1 MTGAPPNPVNAREH
15 RLKSYF
21 LSTSIPIHL
30 FFLASTSSHTQPSH
44 STSIRLVDYCCCLAD
59 GSMWKSSKL
68 GPLRAT
74 LLSALLIAVII
85 VLTVSYRSLMSTAVD
100 IRSATYQA
108 ALAKHAHNSSLGFG
122 EIVYISMP
130 SRTDRQDAMNLLS
143 ASFDIKIKFIA
154 GVNGSEISPKAIPD
168 QAPSDIRPSVLGC
181 WRAHANAWRY
191 LLETNLETLLIF
203 EDDLDWNPNVKRT
216 LETLS
221 MQMQNSKI
229 RLNEPS
235 DYERRIAPYG
245 LDWDVLYLGSW
256 RHGGNPDFKQV
267 VQKWD
272 DPDVPDISGLNKG
285 KYGNIAALRNFGLTD
300 EEIGKMRVLAPAYWT
315 MHTTGYAITRRGAQR
330 LLFQMS
336 YLGDMHGDVDVE
348 ITRLFREGK
357 LRGYSLTPPAFSQF
371 KVSGYKDSDNIV
383 LGKTT
388 QGYGNLNGVNNNIKG
403 SARQTMVDSLNLDN
417 WKEYDRL
424 REEE

>member
-1 MTGAPPNPVNAREH
+1 MT
-15 RLKSYF
+15 
-21 LSTSIPIHL
+21 T
-30 FFLASTSSHTQPSH
+30 
-44 STSIRLVDYCCCLAD
+44 
-59 GSMWKSSKL
+59 MWMSSKF

-74 LLSALLIAVII
+74 LLPALLIIVII
-85 VLTVSYRSLMSTAVD
+85 VLTVSYHSLNCAPSTADAADD
-100 IRSATYQA
+100 IKSATHQA

-130 SRTDRQDAMNLLS
+130 DRTDRQDAMNLLS
-143 ASFDIKIKFIA
+143 SFAGIKIKLIP

-168 QAPSDIRPSVLGC
+168 QAPSDIRASVLGC

-191 LLETNLETLLIF
+191 LLESDMDTVLIF
-203 EDDLDWNPNVKRT
+203 EDDLDWNPNVKGT

-229 RLNEPS
+229 RVDEPS

-256 RHGGNPDFKQV
+256 RHGGNPDFKDV
-267 VQKWD
+267 VQIWD
-272 DPDVPDISGLNKG
+272 DPDVPDRSRLNKG
-285 KYGNIAALRNFGLTD
+285 RYSNQEALHNFGLTD
-300 EEIGKMRVLAPAYWT
+300 EEIGKKRVLAPAYWT

-336 YLGDMHGDVDVE
+336 YVGDMHGDVDVE

-371 KVSGYKDSDNIV
+371 KVGGTKDSDNIK

-388 QGYGNLNGVNNNIKG
+388 DGKGNLHGSNNNIKG
-403 SARQTMVDSLNLDN
+403 SARQIMVDSLNLDN
-417 WKEYDRL
+417 WNEYKRL
-424 REEE
+424 REE